1 MTLNDVN
8 FKPWRNGSKDSS
20 TGYGFCISKKYR
32 NLFPRNWSNII
43 VLICYGNE
51 SELIVFNLKDTF
63 WSTCPDLKNNSVRK
77 WFEASGILRWS
88 GRKPELRTTYLGE
101 NKFKVDL

>member
-32 NLFPRNWSNII
+32 NLFPRN
-43 VLICYGNE
+43 
-51 SELIVFNLKDTF
+51 
-63 WSTCPDLKNNSVRK
+63 
-77 WFEASGILRWS
+77 
-88 GRKPELRTTYLGE
+88 
-101 NKFKVDL
+101 